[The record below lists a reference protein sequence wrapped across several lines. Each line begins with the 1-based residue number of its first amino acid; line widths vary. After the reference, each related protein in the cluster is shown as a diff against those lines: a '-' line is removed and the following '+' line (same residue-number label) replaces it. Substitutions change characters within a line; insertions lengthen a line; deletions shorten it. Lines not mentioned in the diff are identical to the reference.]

1 MIGPLLIT
9 VFLATASALPS
20 HRDWHADDDDRH
32 GPPPG
37 IWMWL
42 KKHHSIKEYVAR
54 YVEQLREAIESGEFA
69 NVTDVAAMVDA
80 MAHDRF
86 TVDPEEMVT
95 DSSDNCDDA
104 DQLDNVSMEPI
115 PQNPADN
122 AITENE
128 KQLLQLLTNVLQEK
142 QHKSSP

>member
-1 MIGPLLIT
+1 M
-9 VFLATASALPS
+9 
-20 HRDWHADDDDRH
+20 
-32 GPPPG
+32 
-37 IWMWL
+37 
-42 KKHHSIKEYVAR
+42 
-54 YVEQLREAIESGEFA
+54 EQLREAIESGEFA